1 MLQLVPAGG
10 SLAAHERLAHGGRVD
25 GFLLTDIEL
34 GDPRFALLQAE
45 GIPAVLAGRPMEPCP
60 FPWVETRHAE
70 GIDAAVAHLCEL
82 GHARIGFLGGAP
94 AHEHVQA
101 RLERWRAA
109 AGADA
114 GPAVLG
120 GAAEEMLRAAPSAV
134 VCTSDR
140 LALAL
145 VQAAREQGREVPGD
159 LSVVGFDDSP
169 LAALA
174 APALTSVRVDYAE
187 FGAAAA
193 DALLAAIGGGPAPDY
208 SASAPALVR
217 RASTATLAR

>member
-1 MLQLVPAGG
+1 MG
-10 SLAAHERLAHGGRVD
+10 
-25 GFLLTDIEL
+25 
-34 GDPRFALLQAE
+34 
-45 GIPAVLAGRPMEPCP
+45 PCP

-70 GIDAAVAHLCEL
+70 GIDAAVAHLREL
-82 GHARIGFLGGAP
+82 GHTRIGFLGGVA
-94 AHEHVQA
+94 AQEHVQT

-109 AGADA
+109 AGPAA
-114 GPAVLG
+114 GPVVLG
-120 GAAEEMLRAAPSAV
+120 GASEQVLREAPSAV

-140 LALAL
+140 LALGL
-145 VQAAREQGREVPGD
+145 VQAARASGRDVPGD

-174 APALTSVRVDYAE
+174 SPALTSVRVDYAE

-193 DALLAAIGGGPAPDY
+193 DALLTAVAGEPAPAY

-217 RASTATLAR
+217 RASTATARR